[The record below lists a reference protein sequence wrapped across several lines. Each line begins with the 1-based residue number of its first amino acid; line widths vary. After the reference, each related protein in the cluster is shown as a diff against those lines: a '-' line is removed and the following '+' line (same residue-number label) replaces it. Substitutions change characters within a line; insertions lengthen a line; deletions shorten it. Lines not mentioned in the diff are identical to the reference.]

1 MISDPPTNLA
11 INPSPITVEEGEV
24 ITATCSATGNPN
36 PTFEWRKLGSDN
48 VISNS
53 PVLTINNAQ
62 ESHKGKY
69 ICKAINTMGSG
80 EVQTTVTVHCK

>member
-62 ESHKGKY
+62 ESHKGTY